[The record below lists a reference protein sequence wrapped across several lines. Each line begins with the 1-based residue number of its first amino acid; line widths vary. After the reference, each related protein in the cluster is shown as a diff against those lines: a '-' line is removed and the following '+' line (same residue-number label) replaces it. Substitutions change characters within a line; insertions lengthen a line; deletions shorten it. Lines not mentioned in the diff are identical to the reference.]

1 MISADFIILECNNKD
16 CLFRFPIRASS
27 KNPVFCPKCKSSI
40 KIALKYNDSPSILS
54 NNLINKNSTF
64 SLLLDNLRSAY
75 NVGSILR
82 SADGFNIDH
91 IYFCGMTATP
101 ENRKIEKT
109 SLGAEN
115 TTPWSYSTNSLI
127 TAQKLKENG
136 NYLYGLEMGPKSKPI
151 FKIRNPNKGMNTVL
165 IVGNELGG
173 IDPMVRDLCNEQIYI
188 PMMGKKH
195 SFNVT
200 IAFGIA
206 AFYLRYISD
215 FNKSI

>member
-1 MISADFIILECNNKD
+1 MSADFIILECNNKD

-27 KNPVFCPKCKSSI
+27 KIPIFCPRCKSSLI
-40 KIALKYNDSPSILS
+40 IVHEYSESPSILS
-54 NNLINKNSTF
+54 FGSTKKETSF
-64 SLLLDNLRSAY
+64 SILLDNLRSAY
-75 NVGSILR
+75 NVGSIMR

-101 ENRKIEKT
+101 ENPKIAKT

-115 TTPWSYSTNSLI
+115 STSWSYSPNSLI
-127 TAQKLKENG
+127 TAQELKENG
-136 NYLYGLEMGPKSKPI
+136 HYLYGLEIGPKSKPI
-151 FKIRNPNKGMNTVL
+151 FKIRNVNKGMNTVL

-188 PMMGKKH
+188 PMMGNKH

-206 AFYLRYISD
+206 VFYLRYLD
-215 FNKSI
+215 GFENTF